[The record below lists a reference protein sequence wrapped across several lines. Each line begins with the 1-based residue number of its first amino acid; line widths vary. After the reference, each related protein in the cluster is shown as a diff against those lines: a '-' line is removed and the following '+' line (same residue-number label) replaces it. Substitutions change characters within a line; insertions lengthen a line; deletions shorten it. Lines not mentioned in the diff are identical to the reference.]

1 MRWRKIVKD
10 KNNKNLEKVIEVLL
24 EKIQMLE
31 DEIIYLSTEREILL
45 SKNVELEQ
53 RVEDLKEKIKVYE

>member
-1 MRWRKIVKD
+1 MENKSD
-10 KNNKNLEKVIEVLL
+10 KKLEKVIEVLL

-31 DEIIYLSTEREILL
+31 DEVAYLSTEREILL

-53 RVEDLKEKIKVYE
+53 RVEDLKERKNNGK

>member
-1 MRWRKIVKD
+1 MKKKGIIMNEKTTD
-10 KNNKNLEKVIEVLL
+10 KLISILL

-31 DEIIYLSTEREILL
+31 DEVTFLSTEREILL

-53 RVEDLKEKIKVYE
+53 RVEDLKERIKVYE

>member
-1 MRWRKIVKD
+1 MSKI
-10 KNNKNLEKVIEVLL
+10 NKTEKLVEVLL

-31 DEIIYLSTEREILL
+31 DEVVYLSTEREILL

-53 RVEDLKEKIKVYE
+53 RVDDLKERIKVYE

>member
-1 MRWRKIVKD
+1 MNEKKTD
-10 KNNKNLEKVIEVLL
+10 KLIEILL

-31 DEIIYLSTEREILL
+31 DEVTYLSTEREILL

-53 RVEDLKEKIKVYE
+53 RVEDLKERNNYGKQSNN

>member
-1 MRWRKIVKD
+1 MKD
-10 KNNKNLEKVIEVLL
+10 KKNKNLEKVIEVLL

-31 DEIIYLSTEREILL
+31 DEIVYLSTEREILL

-53 RVEDLKEKIKVYE
+53 QVEDLKERIKVYE

>member
-1 MRWRKIVKD
+1 MKD
-10 KNNKNLEKVIEVLL
+10 KKNKNLEKVIEVLV

-31 DEIIYLSTEREILL
+31 DEIVYLSTEREILL

-53 RVEDLKEKIKVYE
+53 RVEDLKERIKVYE

>member
-1 MRWRKIVKD
+1 MNEKTTD
-10 KNNKNLEKVIEVLL
+10 KLISILL

-31 DEIIYLSTEREILL
+31 DEVTFLSTEREILL

-53 RVEDLKEKIKVYE
+53 RVEDLKERKNK